1 MPEPAGLSPVLNR
14 LDDIEL
20 VLFDI
25 YGTLIVSSSGD
36 VGTIS
41 DKALSGTFP
50 DLLTKETG
58 VILPSDINIETLV
71 KEQILISHESS
82 RAKGIKFPEVEIREI
97 WSRVLRR
104 LAGSGYKVPVD
115 DFEFVETAA
124 VLYELS
130 KNEVWPMPG
139 SSQVLDKLHRN
150 GLSLGIISNAQF
162 YTPLML
168 RSFFPREISFFQ
180 QKHKIWSYV
189 LGIAKP
195 DPALFQV
202 FLENTES
209 PAPDKMLYVGNDM
222 LNDITGA
229 SLAGMKT
236 ALFAGDKRSL
246 RQRKDVEAI
255 ADIHPDAIIT
265 SLDQVT
271 LILGLDD
278 QV

>member
-1 MPEPAGLSPVLNR
+1 M
-14 LDDIEL
+14 
-20 VLFDI
+20 
-25 YGTLIVSSSGD
+25 
-36 VGTIS
+36 
-41 DKALSGTFP
+41 
-50 DLLTKETG
+50 
-58 VILPSDINIETLV
+58 
-71 KEQILISHESS
+71 
-82 RAKGIKFPEVEIREI
+82 
-97 WSRVLRR
+97 LRR

-130 KNEVWPMPG
+130 ENEVWPMPG

-150 GLSLGIISNAQF
+150 SLSLGIISNAQF

-246 RQRKDVEAI
+246 RQRK
-255 ADIHPDAIIT
+255 
-265 SLDQVT
+265 
-271 LILGLDD
+271 GC
-278 QV
+278 